1 MWKEAG
7 NKVKAGEPKAK
18 ESTST
23 VRFDEKV
30 NNITTEQEIQ
40 TGDVQ
45 GAYFGDYGGGNA
57 FEK

>member
-1 MWKEAG
+1 M
-7 NKVKAGEPKAK
+7 KVNEPKAK
-18 ESTST
+18 ETY

-40 TGDVQ
+40 TGGLQD
-45 GAYFGDYGGGNA
+45 AYFGDYGGGNA